1 MNNDKPFIDFDEEID
16 FILDECNKEGI
27 SIDRDT
33 VEFIMNLD
41 MKFLELKGI
50 VTPVEEYE
58 DIEEEEE

>member
-27 SIDRDT
+27 SIDRNT
-33 VEFIMNLD
+33 VEFIINLD

-50 VTPVEEYE
+50 ATHVEEYE
-58 DIEEEEE
+58 DIEE

>member
-1 MNNDKPFIDFDEEID
+1 MNNDKLFIDFDEEID

-33 VEFIMNLD
+33 VEFIINLD

-50 VTPVEEYE
+50 ATPLEEYE
-58 DIEEEEE
+58 DIEE